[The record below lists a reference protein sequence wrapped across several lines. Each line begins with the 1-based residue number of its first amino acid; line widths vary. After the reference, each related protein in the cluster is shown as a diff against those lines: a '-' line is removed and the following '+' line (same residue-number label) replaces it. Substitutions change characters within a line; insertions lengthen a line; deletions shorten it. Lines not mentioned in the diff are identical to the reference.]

1 MKKLKKGLYVLIPAL
16 LIVCMY
22 GIQGNVIT
30 SLAKVITTR
39 VTVLTEIVTNINEDH
54 TSPSHYPTPTPIII
68 ATQTYTIIETEIE
81 VSDEVTPQVV
91 PTKIPTPQ
99 NDYATFMNVVSES
112 ITKMMDNLAKGITDT
127 VSKEDSLITV
137 QEESIVIDAKEW
149 ISFNRKVYQSIADAG
164 KDVTILYTYEGEK
177 YSVTIPA
184 GYDIMSLVN
193 EEGYCG
199 FLNLAAHLGA
209 TVVEE

>member
-22 GIQGNVIT
+22 GFQGNVIT

-39 VTVLTEIVTNINEDH
+39 VTVLTETVINMTEDG
-54 TSPSHYPTPTPIII
+54 SWFTPIDRT
-68 ATQTYTIIETEIE
+68 TQTYTIIETEIE
-81 VSDEVTPQVV
+81 VLDEVTPQVV

-164 KDVTILYTYEGEK
+164 KAVTILYTYEGEK